1 MEKFQVTEAE
11 FAELKRRSR
20 ELDEREPR
28 IAAFEV
34 IEADT
39 LTLRFQLQGNAVAG
53 AVLSFPAAQIPGLQN
68 ASAEQLRGALV
79 TANGSSIR
87 WPELDFGIGAPA
99 LVGFACG
106 LCEPDLKAKLH
117 RFEALRNPT
126 KNVSAPANASNG
138 AVARRQTAA
147 SV

>member
-1 MEKFQVTEAE
+1 MEDFQITEAE

-34 IEADT
+34 VEAEE
-39 LTLRFQLQGNAVAG
+39 LLLRFQLRGNALAG

-87 WPELDFGIGAPA
+87 WPELNFGIGAPA

-106 LCEPDLKAKLH
+106 LCEPEMKAKLL

-126 KNVSAPANASNG
+126 ENNDAPVNASNG
-138 AVARRQTAA
+138 ATARRQTAA
-147 SV
+147 SA